1 MRAYEPGSNPNL
13 RRQTS
18 EENPMAIET
27 AKLGRDGP
35 EITRLGLG
43 AWAIGGGEWDFGW
56 GPQDDQESVD
66 TIKAA
71 VRAGVDWVDT
81 AAAYGLGHGEE
92 VVGRAVRELPEDER
106 PYVFTKNGM
115 HWQQGDRSV
124 KRYWSPD
131 LLTSQCDG
139 SLRRLGVDRIDLLQI
154 HWPGTDDASVEDA
167 WGAMAGLVDAGK
179 VRWIGVSNFGA
190 DLLERC
196 EAIRHVDSVQPP
208 LSLIDRR
215 AAGDVIPWAAEHG
228 TGVIVYSPMHSG
240 LLTGKFSRERVE
252 QLDESDHRR
261 GRPEFNDPELS
272 KNLELADRLTEL
284 AERLGYSL
292 AELSVA
298 WTLAVPGVTGAI
310 VGARRPD
317 QIEGWI
323 RAADV
328 ELDDEAL
335 DAIAR
340 VVEETGAGTG
350 PALPPGR
357 AAA

>member
-1 MRAYEPGSNPNL
+1 
-13 RRQTS
+13 
-18 EENPMAIET
+18 MAIDT

-35 EITRLGLG
+35 QITRLGLG

-56 GPQDDQESVD
+56 GPQDDQDSID
-66 TIKAA
+66 TIRKA
-71 VRAGVDWVDT
+71 VEWGLNWVDT

-92 VVGRAVRELPEDER
+92 VVGRAVRELPEGER

-115 HWQQGDRSV
+115 HWEPGSRSV
-124 KRYWSPD
+124 ERYWSPD
-131 LLTSQCDG
+131 LLKQQADD

-167 WGAMAGLVDAGK
+167 WGAMAAIADAGK
-179 VRWIGVSNFGA
+179 ARWIGVSNFGV

-215 AAGDVIPWAAEHG
+215 AADDVIPWAAEHG

-240 LLTGKFSRERVE
+240 LLTGSFSRERVE

-261 GRPEFNDPELS
+261 GRPEFNEPDLS

-284 AERLGYSL
+284 AGRLGCSL

-298 WTLAVPGVTGAI
+298 WTLAVPGVTAAI

-317 QIEGWI
+317 QIDGWI
-323 RAADV
+323 HATDV
-328 ELDDEAL
+328 RLDDAAL
-335 DAIAR
+335 DEIAGI
-340 VVEETGAGTG
+340 VEQTGAGQG
-350 PALPPGR
+350 PARPVTRTG
-357 AAA
+357 A